1 MCEPIKSLV
10 HRQGYPV
17 LLGHAPQVQYGI
29 AHPSEGGIDADSRHF
44 CYFFEAQVL
53 VKAHVDHFALFFR
66 QVLHQAAHIRDN
78 LSVYDFRLYCSF
90 GEADIVQQVPF
101 FFVAEDEVLLFLLSE
116 TVDDKVMRNACE
128 PGGELSVFV
137 VTSLLDGDDGFCESL
152 LEDVFRQFFIA
163 HGVID
168 VRIEPVFVAVQQ
180 DIERF
185 IIALC
190 IEGYQLFVGSGELF
204 FHYVYLFL
212 FFSVMSFD
220 RRSMF
225 LGVINIAQRKEIF
238 GKRTRLWM
246 IN

>member
-1 MCEPIKSLV
+1 MCEPTKSLV
-10 HRQGYPV
+10 HRQDYPM
-17 LLGHAPQVQYGI
+17 LLGHVSQVQYGI
-29 AHPSEGGIDADSRHF
+29 AHPSEGGIDADACHL
-44 CYFFEAQVL
+44 CYLFEAQVL
-53 VKAHVDHFALFFR
+53 IKAHVYDFALLLR

-78 LSVYDFRLYCSF
+78 LAVYDFRLYCSF

-101 FFVAEDEVLLFLLSE
+101 FFVAEYEVLLFLLAE
-116 TVDDKVMRNACE
+116 TVDDKVVRNARE
-128 PGGELSVFV
+128 PGGKLAVFV
-137 VTSLLDGDDGFCESL
+137 VTSLLDGDDGFRESL

-168 VRIEPVFVAVQQ
+168 VGIEPVFVTVQQ

-185 IIALC
+185 VIALC

-225 LGVINIAQRKEIF
+225 
-238 GKRTRLWM
+238 
-246 IN
+246 